1 LSFVWAQ
8 EGKLQDIYA
17 LVREERYTFMLVCFE
32 SSMVD
37 VPSDTWWLDIGA
49 NINVT
54 NSLQKLQSTRKL
66 SNGEL
71 KLNMGNSVK
80 VEVE

>member
-1 LSFVWAQ
+1 
-8 EGKLQDIYA
+8 
-17 LVREERYTFMLVCFE
+17 
-32 SSMVD
+32 MVD

>member
-1 LSFVWAQ
+1 
-8 EGKLQDIYA
+8 
-17 LVREERYTFMLVCFE
+17 MLVCFE